1 MIVTEVIDETTVT
14 TTTTTLDAYDAA
26 RAVAAAPASRAA
38 SVGTEVT
45 NGFVLDVLTIAADT
59 VKESPFSE
67 YYLYGDDNNSWY
79 LITGKHW
86 NDDYDSLTGDVV
98 VHHFYRDTYLPPE
111 HPAHNSLTWFHEIID
126 DLEIAVIENDSD
138 FLVYSSAPNYPKLGG
153 VVYDQTARNYSLLSV
168 LLPCAVFLV
177 VFQQIARRF
186 G

>member
-67 YYLYGDDNNSWY
+67 YYL
-79 LITGKHW
+79 
-86 NDDYDSLTGDVV
+86 
-98 VHHFYRDTYLPPE
+98 P
-111 HPAHNSLTWFHEIID
+111 
-126 DLEIAVIENDSD
+126 
-138 FLVYSSAPNYPKLGG
+138 
-153 VVYDQTARNYSLLSV
+153 
-168 LLPCAVFLV
+168 
-177 VFQQIARRF
+177 
-186 G
+186 